1 MTQLQAFGIT
11 LTCEL
16 LSMLLLARHYP
27 LRRVTLTTI
36 SANGLTH
43 PLAWHIA
50 SKLSPVQY
58 IIGLWWIEAGVVLVE
73 SLWYWWWLRVRPL
86 TALRFSL
93 LSNAASLGIGWLL
106 W

>member
-1 MTQLQAFGIT
+1 
-11 LTCEL
+11 
-16 LSMLLLARHYP
+16 MLLLARHYP

-50 SKLSPVQY
+50 SKLSPLQY
-58 IIGLWWIEAGVVLVE
+58 FTGLWWIEAGVVLAE
-73 SLWYWWWLRVRPL
+73 SLWYLLWLCPSPV